1 MKMLLGQLQT
11 KNPQMASQISNAM
24 QNGANPQGLMKQ
36 MMGNVDNNQMQSVLS
51 QARNLGVLYYEN
63 VDIKY
68 HVLEYLN

>member
-24 QNGANPQGLMKQ
+24 QNGANPQALMKQ

-51 QARNLGVLYYEN
+51 QARILGVPDKILQQIQN
-63 VDIKY
+63 TR
-68 HVLEYLN
+68 